1 MPLPGGSSNKLGNR
15 YEQLW
20 TVLQVLR
27 VVRGEAVTIEIERP
41 GLDFAEFVVRADG
54 VAEHHQ
60 AKMSHAKGKWTL
72 PSLESGFLPSAIRA
86 LTASSSAS
94 IVFVS
99 GSDAPELR
107 ELSDRARSASDFE
120 EFEAHF
126 VATQNQ
132 RTAFHRIVQVCPD
145 QCPRTAWAVL
155 QRITV
160 RTIDEKGLREQ
171 AEDRLRLTLSGSH
184 QIAEDR
190 LRTLVTDSVQATFDR
205 TKVLAYLAEVGIEER
220 QAPTDPMS
228 QINAVTDRYLQ
239 KAKQRLIQNHLIP
252 TPAATELLERI
263 QQASTGLS
271 VRLTGSAG
279 SGKTA
284 CLYECIRS
292 LRSGS
297 QPVPVLAFRLDRLAP
312 TDSTASLGSELQ
324 LDESPALVLGAAAK
338 ATGGPAVLVIDQ
350 LDAVSTVSG
359 RQSEFFDAVEHLLS
373 EVRALRHSSQIHVIL
388 ACREFDWNNDHR
400 LRRLVPSESSPVTA
414 TEFSDDQLKAA
425 LERAGFTASDFSEVQ
440 LTLLRLPV
448 HLALFLNAVQPP
460 TTPAFSS
467 TTDLLELYWSAKRDA
482 VNLRAH
488 PSPDHWHDVVARTCA
503 VMSDKQELSIPKEC
517 LDPLPSDY
525 LNECFSEGVL
535 VRDGHRVAFW
545 HEAFFDYC
553 FARNLVGSSASLVSF
568 LTDTEQHLFRRAQLR
583 QVLEYL
589 RDADRP
595 RYCREIRALLEDNR
609 IRWHL
614 KDLAVSLAMSK
625 DRPNRSE
632 WDLFREWI
640 EARFSRNRW
649 LPARDLADLVG
660 RHHFMSES
668 WFATTVESGM
678 VADRLASTDPT
689 EVDAALHYLRN
700 HVRHSG
706 RLVAPLLEPY
716 VGMTGPWRERLR
728 NFIGHAD
735 LAESRDIFELS
746 VALTAMGTLDPLIDR
761 KDPNSMFWLRVRLL
775 GDGRPEWVP
784 ELLAVWLQRVARHAP
799 AGDPWALRINSLGSS
814 PGAVRAILASA
825 EKEPSVFV
833 SNLLDPVLA
842 LAEARCEMGDPPRR
856 DPFWNELAAL
866 KDIYTVRDA
875 LREALARAVEKSVA
889 TEIEY
894 ADLTIAQIA
903 PYTTYSANYFLL
915 HAFKGGGSRTADS
928 AVRLLC
934 REPWRFQCGHGAN
947 PYWTARELI
956 AHVSPFCSAAN
967 RADLETAILSYRPA
981 FERTR
986 NGVRHAG
993 WACFTLLGGLP
1004 PDLRTPVGQRRHQ
1017 ELDRKFGE
1025 LDPPAKSIQGG
1036 RVVSPIPQVAAAK
1049 MTDEQ
1054 WRRAMQRHG
1063 TRFSSDFS
1071 DPTKGGAAELAHELE
1086 AVATEQPE
1094 RFAKLILRVPPET
1107 HHAYF
1112 AAVLRSIR
1120 KTEATVD
1127 TAPFLAVCN
1136 RAYEDYSEH
1145 LAIEVAETLGS
1156 LDCDLPERARDILF
1170 QLATS
1175 NPDPPATAN
1184 EHHSDRPDDET
1195 RSWNLETA
1203 GLNCVRGQ
1211 AILAIGERIKRR
1223 PLETSIFRDAV
1234 EHAVRD
1240 PSAAVRSQAALLPCL
1255 LAGYDEIWAFQLF
1268 ETLLQ
1273 CPPVADDSL
1282 LAVRYVQHFM
1292 QWDIR
1297 TNLIRQRPNVD
1308 RALRSEDPN
1317 ICAVG
1322 AGWAAFADLFNDD
1335 AGDLLETA
1343 YTRGEKA
1350 RVQIAEVA
1358 NAGLQHAEHRA
1369 WCEQQLRRLFDDDAR
1384 AVREV
1389 AAQCWRDLG
1398 RHSLEDYED
1407 LIADF
1412 CKSESFPD
1420 QAEWLLDALE
1430 ESVHRL
1436 PELTCTILEHLME
1449 RETEETWNPQY
1460 SGYVEEGRVTK
1471 LLFRTYH
1478 QHRSSP
1484 LAGRCLDLLDR
1495 MSLSGVAHVD
1505 EALRGYDR

>member
-1 MPLPGGSSNKLGNR
+1 MPLPGGPANKLGNR

-27 VVRGEAVTIEIERP
+27 VVRGEAATIEIERP

-54 VAEHHQ
+54 VEEHHQ
-60 AKMSHAKGKWTL
+60 TKMRHDRGKWTL
-72 PSLESGFLPSAIRA
+72 PSLEADFLESAIRA
-86 LTASSSAS
+86 LTASSTVSF
-94 IVFVS
+94 VFVS

-107 ELSDRARSASDFE
+107 ELSERARSASDFE
-120 EFEAHF
+120 DFESRFA
-126 VATQNQ
+126 ATQNQ
-132 RTAFHRIVQVCPD
+132 RTAFHRIVQLCPG

-155 QRITV
+155 RRITI

-184 QIAEDR
+184 QMAEDR
-190 LRTLVTDSVQATFDR
+190 LRALVADSVQATLDR
-205 TKVLAYLAEVGIEER
+205 TKVLAFLAEVGIEER

-228 QINAVTDRYLQ
+228 QINAVTDHYLQ
-239 KAKQRLIQNHLIP
+239 KAKQRLIRNHLIP

-263 QQASTGLS
+263 RQASTGLS

-338 ATGGPAVLVIDQ
+338 AAGGPAVLVIDQ

-359 RQSEFFDAVEHLLS
+359 RRSEFFDAVEHLLS

-448 HLALFLNAVQPP
+448 HLALFLNAVEPP

-503 VMSDKQELSIPKEC
+503 AMSDKQELSIPKEC
-517 LDPLPSDY
+517 LDLLPSDY

-553 FARNLVGSSASLVSF
+553 FARNLVGSGASLVSF
-568 LTDTEQHLFRRAQLR
+568 LTGREQHLFRRAQLR

-589 RDADRP
+589 RDADRS
-595 RYCREIRALLEDNR
+595 RYCRELKELLEDNC

-625 DRPNRSE
+625 DGPTPLE
-632 WDLFREWI
+632 WGVFRGWI
-640 EARFSRNRW
+640 EAKFSRNPW

-668 WFATTVESGM
+668 WFATTVESGLI
-678 VADRLASTDPT
+678 ADRLASTDPT
-689 EVDAALHYLRN
+689 DVDAALHYLRV

-706 RLVAPLLEPY
+706 SLVAQLLKPY
-716 VGMTGPWRERLR
+716 VGAAGAWPERLR
-728 NFIGHAD
+728 NLIAHAD
-735 LAESRDIFELS
+735 LAESRDLFELCL
-746 VALTAMGTLDPLIDR
+746 ALTAAGTLDPLIDR
-761 KDPNSMFWLRVRLL
+761 RDANAMFWLRVRLL
-775 GDGRPEWVP
+775 GDGRPDWLP
-784 ELLAVWLQRVARHAP
+784 ELLAAWLQRVARHAP
-799 AGDPWALRINSLGSS
+799 VGGQGTLRISSLDPSRGTLK
-814 PGAVRAILASA
+814 PILVAA
-825 EKEPSVFV
+825 DKEPSAFV
-833 SNLLDPVLA
+833 SNLLEPVLT
-842 LAEARCEMGDPPRR
+842 LAEAHCEIGDPPRR
-856 DPFWNELAAL
+856 DPFWNELSGL
-866 KDIYTVRDA
+866 KDIYTIRDA
-875 LREALARAVEKSVA
+875 LREALAGAVEHSVA
-889 TEIEY
+889 AGPEH
-894 ADLTIAQIA
+894 ADQTIARIA
-903 PYTTYSANYFLL
+903 GCTTYSANYFLL
-915 HAFKGGGSRTADS
+915 HAFKGGGSRMADA
-928 AVRLLC
+928 AVRTMC
-934 REPWRFQCGHGAN
+934 HEPWRFRCGHAEN

-956 AHVSPFCSAAN
+956 AHVAPLCSAAN
-967 RADLETAILSYRPA
+967 RASLEATVLSYLPDS
-981 FERTR
+981 ERTQTET
-986 NGVRHAG
+986 RHAG
-993 WACFTLLGGLP
+993 WACFTLLGGIP
-1004 PDLRTPVGQRRHQ
+1004 AELRTRRARRRYQ
-1017 ELDRKFGE
+1017 ELHRKFGR
-1025 LDPPAKSIQGG
+1025 LAPPSKSIKGG
-1036 RVVSPIPQVAAAK
+1036 LVVSPIPDVAAAK
-1049 MTDEQ
+1049 MTDDQ
-1054 WRRAMQRHG
+1054 WRRAMKRYG
-1063 TRFSSDFS
+1063 TSFPSDFS
-1071 DPTKGGAAELAHELE
+1071 DPTKGGAGELAGVLE
-1086 AVATEQPE
+1086 KIATEQPE
-1094 RFAKLILRVPPET
+1094 RFAKLILDAPPGT
-1107 HHAYF
+1107 NHTYF
-1112 AAVLRSIR
+1112 AAMLRSIR

-1127 TAPFLAVCN
+1127 TALFLAVCN
-1136 RAYEDYSEH
+1136 RAYEDYFEN
-1145 LAIEVAETLGS
+1145 LAIEVADTLGS
-1156 LDCDLPERARDILF
+1156 LDCDLPERVRDILS

-1175 NPDPPATAN
+1175 NPDPAAGERYPDR
-1184 EHHSDRPDDET
+1184 SDEET
-1195 RSWNLETA
+1195 RSWNLEAA
-1203 GLNCVRGQ
+1203 GLNCVRGR
-1211 AILAIGERIKRR
+1211 AILAIGERVKRR
-1223 PLETSIFRDAV
+1223 PPEASIFRDAI

-1255 LAGYDEIWAFQLF
+1255 LMAHDNDWAFHLF

-1273 CPPVADDSL
+1273 HPPVPDDSL
-1282 LAVRYVQHFM
+1282 LAARYVQHFV

-1297 TNLIRQRPNVD
+1297 TNLSRQRPSVD
-1308 RALRSEDPN
+1308 RALQSEDPN
-1317 ICAVG
+1317 VRAVG
-1322 AGWAAFADLFNDD
+1322 AGWAALADLFNDD
-1335 AGDLLETA
+1335 ASDLLDSA
-1343 YTRGEKA
+1343 YVRGEKA
-1350 RVQIAEVA
+1350 REQIAEVA
-1358 NAGLQHAEHRA
+1358 NVGLQHPEHRL
-1369 WCEQQLRRLFDDDAR
+1369 WCEQQLRRLFADEAR
-1384 AVREV
+1384 GVREV

-1398 RHSLEDYED
+1398 RHPLEDYES
-1407 LIADF
+1407 LISDF

-1484 LAGRCLDLLDR
+1484 IGIRCLKLLDQ
-1495 MSLSGVAHVD
+1495 MALSGVSRV
-1505 EALRGYDR
+1505 EDRLKEYER